1 MRLTRVL
8 RLAAVGTAA
17 VLLGTGCSQASNTAS
32 PSSGSGGA
40 VKLAGILPTVQ
51 DPFYISIQCG
61 ANAAAKAAGAS
72 LTWKTST
79 STDTSAAQAN
89 FQAATLLKPQGMVIA
104 SFDSGTFSSQVKTL
118 MSQGVPVVSMDG
130 PITPP
135 TDLEYVHGGADDAE
149 FIKYISSQLK
159 PTGSIGILSAIQG
172 ADWATQRWAPLKKIA
187 PPGAKILTPQY
198 DNVDRNKA
206 AAATAAMIVAHPDLQ
221 AVFSVSGP
229 EGEGAAA
236 AVKEAGKQGKIK
248 VFSYDA
254 TPGEVAGL
262 RAGTVTGLLT
272 QPAADIGRVAV
283 ESVLAALKN
292 HKAGTPIQPMQPHEK
307 ALPLKVITAQN
318 VDDPSTQP
326 YLYKSHC

>member
-17 VLLGTGCSQASNTAS
+17 VLLGTGCSQAGNTAS
-32 PSSGSGGA
+32 PSSGSASGP

-61 ANAAAKAAGAS
+61 ATAAAKAAGAS

-135 TDLEYVHGGADDAE
+135 TDLQYVHGGADDAA
-149 FIKYISSQLK
+149 FIKYIGSQLK

-206 AAATAAMIVAHPDLQ
+206 AAATAAMI
-221 AVFSVSGP
+221 SVSGP